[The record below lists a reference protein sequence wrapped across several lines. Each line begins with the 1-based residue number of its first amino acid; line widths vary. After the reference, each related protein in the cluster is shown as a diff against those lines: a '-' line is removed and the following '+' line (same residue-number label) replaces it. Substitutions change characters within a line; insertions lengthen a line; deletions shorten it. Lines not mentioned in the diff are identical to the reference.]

1 MIFEAFILAA
11 GLSSRM
17 GKSNKL
23 LLKYKEKTV
32 VEETLLNV
40 EKSKINK
47 ISIIT
52 GHQSEELLV
61 KLKSKTISFI
71 HNEDYKSGILSSI
84 KIVADNLQQESDGI
98 LIVLGD
104 MPEVKSKDINNLID
118 NFEKEKG
125 KFICVPIFD
134 NKRGNPVLFP
144 YNIFKEIIL
153 DIENINFDYGLRNVI
168 NSYAYK
174 EISTSSGV
182 LIDFDTEDDFI

>member
-1 MIFEAFILAA
+1 MIFEAFILTA

-32 VEETLLNV
+32 VEETLSNV

-52 GHQSEELLV
+52 GHQSEEV
-61 KLKSKTISFI
+61 SIKIKSKNISFI

-84 KIVADNLQQESDGI
+84 KIVSDNVQQETDGI

-104 MPEVKSKDINNLID
+104 MPEVRPKDINSLID

-125 KFICVPIFD
+125 KFICIPIFD

-144 YNIFKEIIL
+144 YNIFKKIIL
-153 DIENINFDYGLRNVI
+153 DLKDINFDHGLRNVI
-168 NSYAYK
+168 DSYAYK
-174 EISTSSGV
+174 EISASSGV
-182 LIDFDTEDDFI
+182 LMDFDTEDDFI

>member
-11 GLSSRM
+11 GLSTRM

-23 LLKYKEKTV
+23 LLKYKKKTV

-52 GHQSEELLV
+52 GHQSEEVSV
-61 KLKSKTISFI
+61 KIKSRNISFI
-71 HNEDYKSGILSSI
+71 HNEDYKNGILSSI
-84 KIVADNLQQESDGI
+84 KIAADNLQQESDGI

-104 MPEVKSKDINNLID
+104 MPKVKPKDINNLID

-125 KFICVPIFD
+125 KSICVPIFD
-134 NKRGNPVLFP
+134 NKKGNPVLFP
-144 YNIFKEIIL
+144 CNIFKEIIL
-153 DIENINFDYGLRNVI
+153 DLEDINFDHGLRNVI
-168 NSYAYK
+168 DSYAYK
-174 EISTSSGV
+174 EISASSGV

>member
-1 MIFEAFILAA
+1 MIFEAFILTA

-32 VEETLLNV
+32 VEETLSNV

-52 GHQSEELLV
+52 GHQSEEV
-61 KLKSKTISFI
+61 SIKIKSKNISFI

-84 KIVADNLQQESDGI
+84 KIVSDNVQQETDGI

-104 MPEVKSKDINNLID
+104 MPEVRPKDINSLID

-125 KFICVPIFD
+125 KFICIPIFD

-144 YNIFKEIIL
+144 YNIFKKIIL
-153 DIENINFDYGLRNVI
+153 DLKDINFDHGLRNVI
-168 NSYAYK
+168 DSITLWANIK
-174 EISTSSGV
+174 TVPPGV
-182 LIDFDTEDDFI
+182 S

>member
-1 MIFEAFILAA
+1 
-11 GLSSRM
+11 M

-125 KFICVPIFD
+125 K
-134 NKRGNPVLFP
+134 L
-144 YNIFKEIIL
+144 Y
-153 DIENINFDYGLRNVI
+153 
-168 NSYAYK
+168 SY
-174 EISTSSGV
+174 
-182 LIDFDTEDDFI
+182 F

>member
-23 LLKYKEKTV
+23 LLKYKKNTV
-32 VEETLLNV
+32 IEETLLNV

-52 GHQSEELLV
+52 GHQSEEVLV
-61 KLKSKTISFI
+61 KIKSRNISFI
-71 HNEDYKSGILSSI
+71 HNKDYKNGILSSI
-84 KIVADNLQQESDGI
+84 KIAADNLQQDSDGI

-104 MPEVKSKDINNLID
+104 MPKVKPKDINNLID
-118 NFEKEKG
+118 NFEKENG
-125 KFICVPIFD
+125 KSICVPIYD
-134 NKRGNPVLFP
+134 NKKGNPVLFP
-144 YNIFKEIIL
+144 CNIFKEIIL
-153 DIENINFDYGLRNVI
+153 DLEDINFDHGLRNVI
-168 NSYAYK
+168 DSYSYK
-174 EISTSSGV
+174 EISASSGV

>member
-1 MIFEAFILAA
+1 MIFEAFILTA

-32 VEETLLNV
+32 VEETLSNV

-52 GHQSEELLV
+52 GHQSEEV
-61 KLKSKTISFI
+61 SIKIKSKNISFI

-84 KIVADNLQQESDGI
+84 KIVSDNVQQETDGI

-104 MPEVKSKDINNLID
+104 MPEVRPKDINSLID

-125 KFICVPIFD
+125 KFICIPIFD

-144 YNIFKEIIL
+144 YNIFKKIIL
-153 DIENINFDYGLRNVI
+153 DLKDINFDHGLRNVI
-168 NSYAYK
+168 DSYAYK
-174 EISTSSGV
+174 EISVSSGV
-182 LIDFDTEDDFI
+182 LMDFDTEDDFI

>member
-23 LLKYKEKTV
+23 LLKYKKNTV
-32 VEETLLNV
+32 IEETLLNV

-52 GHQSEELLV
+52 GHQSEKVSV
-61 KLKSKTISFI
+61 KIKSRNISFI
-71 HNEDYKSGILSSI
+71 HNKDYKNGILSSI
-84 KIVADNLQQESDGI
+84 KIAADNLQQESDGI

-104 MPEVKSKDINNLID
+104 MPKVKPKDINNLID

-125 KFICVPIFD
+125 KSICVPIFD
-134 NKRGNPVLFP
+134 NKKGNPVLFP
-144 YNIFKEIIL
+144 CNIFKEIIL
-153 DIENINFDYGLRNVI
+153 DLEDINFDHGLRNVI
-168 NSYAYK
+168 DSYAYK
-174 EISTSSGV
+174 EISASSGV

>member
-17 GKSNKL
+17 GKRNKL
-23 LLKYKEKTV
+23 LLKYKKKTV
-32 VEETLLNV
+32 IEETLLNV

-52 GHQSEELLV
+52 GHQSEEV
-61 KLKSKTISFI
+61 SLKTKSRNISFI
-71 HNEDYKSGILSSI
+71 YNKDYKNGILSSI
-84 KIVADNLQQESDGI
+84 KVVADNLHQESDGI

-104 MPEVKSKDINNLID
+104 MPKVKPKDINNLID

-125 KFICVPIFD
+125 NYICVPIFD
-134 NKRGNPVLFP
+134 NKKGNPVLFP
-144 YNIFKEIIL
+144 CNIFKEIIL
-153 DIENINFDYGLRNVI
+153 DIEDINFDHGLRNVI
-168 NSYAYK
+168 DSYAYK